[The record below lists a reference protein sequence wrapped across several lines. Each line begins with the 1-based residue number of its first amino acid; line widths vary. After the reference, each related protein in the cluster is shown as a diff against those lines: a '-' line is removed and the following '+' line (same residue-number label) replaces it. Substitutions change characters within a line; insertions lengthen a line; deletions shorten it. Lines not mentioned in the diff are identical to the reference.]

1 MSAQPSRRKEDKKM
15 ARSGKCRVF
24 LISGFL
30 GSGKT
35 TMLLHLLET
44 RPEDETLAVL
54 MNEFGQVGVDGE
66 ITSQEG
72 LEILEINQGSIF
84 CACAKGDFMRGLY
97 TIAREWKPSV
107 LLIEASGIADTRD
120 IERDL
125 ALGPLKDFYKL
136 ADNICLVD
144 AEHFTE
150 WADHFNAVSRQI
162 QTATVIVINKRDLVD
177 EMVMQELRS
186 EIATL
191 NMKARIY
198 ETSFGRIPWD
208 LLKSRQPLEDLESP
222 EEMPSMDDL
231 ENYVE
236 KTLQDPDAHLEPPD
250 VLLAQCI
257 TWKGPPEAFRKFL
270 GKMPTDVVRAKGF
283 FEEES
288 GKWMRFDFVKG
299 SSVQYTPFRKTR
311 HSGENLGV
319 FIREDRKPE
328 DIPRLFSEAGLQ
340 ILEVRI

>member
-1 MSAQPSRRKEDKKM
+1 MDKPK
-15 ARSGKCRVF
+15 KCRVF

-35 TMLLHLLET
+35 TTLLHLLET
-44 RPEDETLAVL
+44 HPKDETLAVL
-54 MNEFGQVGVDGE
+54 INEFGQTGVDGE
-66 ITSQEG
+66 ITRQEG

-84 CACAKGDFMRGLY
+84 CACAKGDFMRGLHM
-97 TIAREWKPSV
+97 IAREWKPSV

-125 ALGPLKDFYKL
+125 TLGPLKSFFEL
-136 ADNICLVD
+136 ADNICVVD

-150 WADHFNAVSRQI
+150 WADHFNAVDRQI
-162 QTATVIVINKRDLVD
+162 QTATVIVINKRDLVV
-177 EMVMQELRS
+177 EQAMQKLRL
-186 EIATL
+186 EIAIL
-191 NMKARIY
+191 NMNAKIY

-208 LLKSRQPLEDLESP
+208 LLKPRQAPEDLGKP
-222 EEMPSMDDL
+222 GGIPPMDDF
-231 ENYVE
+231 ENYIE
-236 KTLQDPDAHLEPPD
+236 RTLQDPDAHLEPPD
-250 VLLAQCI
+250 ALLAQCI
-257 TWKGPPEAFRKFL
+257 TWKGSPEAFRKFL
-270 GKMPTDVVRAKGF
+270 GKMPADVVRAKGF
-283 FEEES
+283 FEEE

-299 SSVQYTPFRKTR
+299 SPVQYALFRKTR

-340 ILEVRI
+340 VTEVKI